1 MITLMT
7 NQQLCVLGCRS
18 NTGEPFP
25 AQHGYL
31 TCDRCTGRLFDALRE
46 LVGLYG
52 RLAGALM
59 PGAATTGTR
68 GSPGYGSRSPARD
81 GVLALTDARTVAQ
94 DEGDPHSVLEI
105 LASWADNV
113 REDTGMVPRD
123 ITAAERRDVGRLLG
137 WLDWTSRQ
145 RWARRIAARV
155 AELRDDAAALVGLQE
170 RTVSSEAGLLLR
182 WMDHITRQYWVADF
196 ADEVHELHHQVRAA
210 LGELERSVLIG
221 TCRERVHDPDT
232 GRPRRCGQSLRA
244 SLASERITC
253 RGCRASWPRDRWDEL
268 GDALGTPL
276 SDVAS
281 LSVWLSVPAGTLRR
295 WRSEDQWTRHG
306 TRSRPLYA
314 RADVLASWQQR
325 RGTQA
330 RSA

>member
-7 NQQLCVLGCRS
+7 SQLCVLGCRS

-46 LVGLYG
+46 LVALYG
-52 RLAGALM
+52 RLGEALM

-68 GSPGYGSRSPARD
+68 ASPGYGSRSPARD
-81 GVLALTDARTVAQ
+81 GVLMLTDTRTTALK
-94 DEGDPHSVLEI
+94 EGDPHSVLDI
-105 LASWADNV
+105 VASWADNV

-123 ITAAERRDVGRLLG
+123 ITAAQRRDVTRLLG
-137 WLDWTSRQ
+137 WLEWTSAQ
-145 RWARRIAARV
+145 PWAFRV
-155 AELRDDAAALVGLQE
+155 AQRVTELREQVAALVGLHH

-182 WMDHITRQYWVADF
+182 WMDHITRQYWVSDF
-196 ADEVHELHHQVRAA
+196 AAEVHELHHQVRAA

-221 TCRERVHDPDT
+221 RCRERVHDPDT
-232 GRPRRCGQSLRA
+232 GLPRSCGQGLRA

-253 RGCRASWPRDRWDEL
+253 RGCRSSWPRERWDEL
-268 GDALGTPL
+268 SDALGTPL

-295 WRSEDQWTRHG
+295 WRSEDQWANYG

-314 RADVLASWQQR
+314 RTAVLASWQRR
-325 RGTQA
+325 RGGQA